1 MKLKN
6 ILKSNYLLSAFLLSL
21 GLGMIIIIPNMI
33 IGKGIFALMADYN
46 TQQVT
51 FGEMINYSL
60 KENSYLWCWF
70 NELGSNFIATFS
82 FYNLFSPFSLI
93 SYLFPARWYPYV
105 CSILNILKFGI
116 AGLTSYLFLYSSIIS
131 YSRLT

>member
-6 ILKSNYLLSAFLLSL
+6 ILKNNYLLSAFLLSL

-60 KENSYLWCWF
+60 KENSYLWC
-70 NELGSNFIATFS
+70 
-82 FYNLFSPFSLI
+82 
-93 SYLFPARWYPYV
+93 
-105 CSILNILKFGI
+105 
-116 AGLTSYLFLYSSIIS
+116 
-131 YSRLT
+131 

>member
-6 ILKSNYLLSAFLLSL
+6 ILKNNYLLSAFLLSL

-60 KENSYLWCWF
+60 KENSYLWCFW
-70 NELGSNFIATFS
+70 
-82 FYNLFSPFSLI
+82 FSLW
-93 SYLFPARWYPYV
+93 L
-105 CSILNILKFGI
+105 
-116 AGLTSYLFLYSSIIS
+116 GL
-131 YSRLT
+131 

>member
-6 ILKSNYLLSAFLLSL
+6 ILKNNYLLSAFLLSL

-51 FGEMINYSL
+51 LE
-60 KENSYLWCWF
+60 
-70 NELGSNFIATFS
+70 
-82 FYNLFSPFSLI
+82 
-93 SYLFPARWYPYV
+93 R
-105 CSILNILKFGI
+105 
-116 AGLTSYLFLYSSIIS
+116 
-131 YSRLT
+131 

>member
-6 ILKSNYLLSAFLLSL
+6 ILKNNYLLSAFLLSL

-51 FGEMINYSL
+51 FGEIINYSL
-60 KENSYLWCWF
+60 KENSYLWC
-70 NELGSNFIATFS
+70 
-82 FYNLFSPFSLI
+82 
-93 SYLFPARWYPYV
+93 
-105 CSILNILKFGI
+105 
-116 AGLTSYLFLYSSIIS
+116 
-131 YSRLT
+131 